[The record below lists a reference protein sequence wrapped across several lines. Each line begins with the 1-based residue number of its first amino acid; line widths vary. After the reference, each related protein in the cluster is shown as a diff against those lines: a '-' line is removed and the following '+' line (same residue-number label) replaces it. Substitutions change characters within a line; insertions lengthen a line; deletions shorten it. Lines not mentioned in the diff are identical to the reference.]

1 MLRLGIDLGGTKTE
15 IVALDEEGRKLRRR
29 RVSTPTGDYA
39 GSLNDKPLLQD
50 LTELLEREVRIEN
63 DAKYFVLSEATDG
76 AAAGQHVVFGVILG
90 TGVGGGIVVDGKLL
104 SGPNRIAGEW
114 GHNSLS

>member
-1 MLRLGIDLGGTKTE
+1 
-15 IVALDEEGRKLRRR
+15 V
-29 RVSTPTGDYA
+29 RV
-39 GSLNDKPLLQD
+39 
-50 LTELLEREVRIEN
+50 EN
-63 DAKYFVLSEATDG
+63 GAKYFVLSEATDG

-114 GHNSLS
+114 GHNSLPWPQADELPGPARHCGLTGCIETFLSGPGLALDHAQTTGEQRASEAIVTGAKAGNAG